1 MKNFINKLCKHEQ
14 ITLNELHTFILDY
27 CKLMGTK
34 EPNATELQQITQNIQ
49 AGFFDLNFACKIAAI
64 KSGIQLNLLFDK
76 HGNLIKMFIP

>member
-1 MKNFINKLCKHEQ
+1 
-14 ITLNELHTFILDY
+14 
-27 CKLMGTK
+27 MGTK